1 MKTQIQMSKWS
12 SVVILISVCGAI
24 GLGARSAEAARKPTF
39 KEREALTAALPAWLR
54 RYPIGCVWL
63 EMSVS
68 KNGRYAKVAPGFLNA
83 TRPPCLKYASN
94 GYWILKRL
102 TKWKII
108 YNGSTDP
115 PCSLRVPREL
125 APCLR

>member
-1 MKTQIQMSKWS
+1 MRAQVQASTAAAA
-12 SVVILISVCGAI
+12 VVILAACGGNGVGQGSV
-24 GLGARSAEAARKPTF
+24 EAVRQPTF
-39 KEREALTAALPAWLR
+39 EEREGLTVAMPAWLR
-54 RYPIGCVWL
+54 RYPVGCVWL
-63 EMSVS
+63 DFSLS
-68 KNGRYAKVAPGFLNA
+68 KNGRYAAGGYGVVHP
-83 TRPPCLKYASN
+83 TRRPCLKYASN

>member
-1 MKTQIQMSKWS
+1 MKTRAQMSKWS
-12 SVVILISVCGAI
+12 SAVILIGVCGAI
-24 GLGARSAEAARKPTF
+24 GLGARSAGAARKPTF
-39 KEREALTAALPAWLR
+39 KEREALTVAMPAWLR
-54 RYPIGCVWL
+54 RYPVGCVWL
-63 EMSVS
+63 DFSLS
-68 KNGRYAKVAPGFLNA
+68 KNGRYAAGGYGVVHP
-83 TRPPCLKYASN
+83 TRRPCLKYASN

-125 APCLR
+125 ALCLR